1 MEPSR
6 PESFGERV
14 RRYRE
19 ARQWSQRDLA
29 NAAGVSQATIAKIE
43 NGTLQRTLLETV
55 RGLAQA
61 FHVSLDELVGP
72 AGSDPQDDRGVP
84 RIWALVR

>member
-1 MEPSR
+1 MELSR

-29 NAAGVSQATIAKIE
+29 NASGVSQATIAKIE
-43 NGTLQRTLLETV
+43 TGILQRTLLDTV

-61 FHVSLDELVGP
+61 FQISLDELVETQEGHDTEER
-72 AGSDPQDDRGVP
+72 SIP
-84 RIWALVR
+84 RIWTLVR